1 MRGAGTI
8 SVPAASEEVAVN
20 ARSTHHVA
28 RPSPPSLQHKLS
40 SWAEAGLITPEQA
53 RAITEHES
61 LAPGR
66 PSLTVVPPAGP
77 AGPSLVV
84 EALGYLGGVIMLVGA
99 GLLVGIYWEDLSTA
113 LRLLLLAGV
122 AVLLVAAGSAVSDR
136 LGPAAGRLRSVLWAL
151 AVAATGAFAAVLTA
165 DVLDLHDEDALVV
178 FGPITAAVAA
188 VLWWLRRTWL
198 QHLALLVP
206 VMVSAAGVALQLSDA
221 EAAPGFAVFAVGVA
235 WVALAW
241 FDLLTPREVG
251 VAVGAVAAT
260 FGALTIGGDSA
271 ARNVGV
277 ALGLAAALGL
287 VALALLERDL
297 PWLGV
302 GAVLLLWSAPRAM
315 VEWFPGR
322 MSAAL
327 TLLVTGGLLVGA
339 AIWVARHRGGPGE
352 PTGAGG

>member
-1 MRGAGTI
+1 MNT
-8 SVPAASEEVAVN
+8 
-20 ARSTHHVA
+20 RSTHPTTHRTTHRTA
-28 RPSPPSLQHKLS
+28 RPSYSSLQRQLP
-40 SWAEAGLITPEQA
+40 SWVEAGLITPEQA
-53 RAITEHES
+53 RSIAEHES
-61 LAPGR
+61 LGPQGT
-66 PSLTVVPPAGP
+66 PPTVVPPSGPSGP

-84 EALGYLGGVIMLVGA
+84 EALGYLGGIIMLSGA
-99 GLLVGIYWEDLSTA
+99 GLLIGIYWEDLSTA

-136 LGPAAGRLRSVLWAL
+136 LGAAAGRLRSVLWAL
-151 AVAATGAFAAVLTA
+151 AVAATGAAAGVFAV
-165 DVLDLHDEDALVV
+165 DVLDLHDEDAIVV

-198 QHLALLVP
+198 QQVALLVP

-235 WVALAW
+235 WAALAW
-241 FDLLTPREVG
+241 FDLLAPREVG
-251 VAVGAVAAT
+251 VAIGAVAAT
-260 FGALTIGGDSA
+260 FGALTIGGDSTA
-271 ARNVGV
+271 SNVGV

-302 GAVLLLWSAPRAM
+302 GAVLLLQSAPRAM

-339 AIWVARHRGGPGE
+339 AIWVARHRGGTPDE
-352 PTGAGG
+352 PSRAGG